1 MNGSFIW
8 YELMTD
14 DTAAA
19 VEFYTRVTGWQAK
32 DAGMPGMSYTI
43 FSVPGFEMGV
53 AGMMGLTPEMK
64 DQGVPPNWGGYVYV
78 DDVDAKAKEF
88 AENGG
93 TVHKQPEDI
102 PQVGRFAVVSDP
114 HGAVIYLFKP
124 DMPEGPLP
132 PSPEVNSPGTFAC
145 RELMAGDGAEAM
157 AFYSKMFG
165 WKEDEALDIGAMG
178 FYRLFSVDGVQQGG
192 IMTRPPE
199 VPVANWGYYINVE
212 AIDAAA
218 ERVKAGGGQ
227 VLNGPMEVPGGGWII
242 NCMDPQG
249 AYFSLTAAKR

>member
-1 MNGSFIW
+1 MHGSFIW

-19 VEFYTRVTGWQAK
+19 AEFYSKVTGWQVK
-32 DAGMPGMSYTI
+32 DSGMPGMGYTLFAI
-43 FSVPGFEMGV
+43 PGYDMGV
-53 AGMMGLTPEMK
+53 AGMMELTPEMK
-64 DQGVPPNWGGYVYV
+64 KQGIPPNWGGYVYV

-102 PQVGRFAVVSDP
+102 PQVGRFAVVADP

-132 PSPEVNSPGTFAC
+132 PSPEVNSPGTFGW

-157 AFYSKMFG
+157 AFYSKVFG
-165 WKEDEALDIGAMG
+165 WKEDNRMDMGPMG
-178 FYRLFSVDGVQQGG
+178 FYHLFSVDGLQIGG
-192 IMTRPPE
+192 MMTRPPE
-199 VPVANWGYYINVE
+199 VPVASWGYYINVE

-218 ERVKAGGGQ
+218 ERVKAEGGQ
-227 VLNGPMEVPGGGWII
+227 VLNGPMEVPGGSWII

-249 AYFSLTAAKR
+249 AYFSLVAPKR